1 MDQDTA
7 CKSFRSTKEL
17 LGHLCLL
24 LFISSLPRLTLATV
38 STSDVDQIGF
48 TQIKLV
54 KFSYLWRVQNFSLYA
69 EAKGEQFNSPPFFS
83 EESERYNWNLL
94 LYPRG
99 ISNGNYLSVFLQ
111 YVTGN
116 ALRVKAEYKISILN
130 SSYDEIQTIGA
141 FGTFD
146 RNGVK
151 YGSPSIIGRDYVLNA
166 TNHVLRNDELAIYA
180 EVTEFRIIQRPK

>member
-24 LFISSLPRLTLATV
+24 LFISSLPRLTLAT
-38 STSDVDQIGF
+38 
-48 TQIKLV
+48 
-54 KFSYLWRVQNFSLYA
+54 
-69 EAKGEQFNSPPFFS
+69 
-83 EESERYNWNLL
+83 
-94 LYPRG
+94 
-99 ISNGNYLSVFLQ
+99 